1 MDRRDAREHPEKLG
15 AVGRPH
21 PGVAMRLVPLDPDP
35 DGVADAASGPVG
47 RLWVRPPR
55 RALGEPGD
63 DAFAARI
70 DADGYV
76 DTGDLA
82 RVDDDGFVWL
92 EGRASDVVNRGGN
105 KVFPEA
111 VEDVLRLHP
120 GVRDVAVVGRPDDRL
135 GEVPVA
141 YVVVDEPVDAA
152 VLGDWC
158 RERLVAYKVPVQ
170 FDPSHASPAT
180 RSARSCAASSRAG
193 RP

>member
-1 MDRRDAREHPEKLG
+1 MA
-15 AVGRPH
+15 
-21 PGVAMRLVPLDPDP
+21 DP
-35 DGVADAASGPVG
+35 ASGPVG

-92 EGRASDVVNRGGN
+92 EGRAGDVVNRGGN

-120 GVRDVAVVGRPDDRL
+120 RVRDVAVVGRPDDRL

-141 YVVVDEPVDAA
+141 YVVADEPFDAA
-152 VLGDWC
+152 ALGDWC
-158 RERLVAYKVPVQ
+158 RERLVPYKVPVQ
-170 FDPSHASPAT
+170 FEPVPRIPRNEIGKILRRELGAD
-180 RSARSCAASSRAG
+180 